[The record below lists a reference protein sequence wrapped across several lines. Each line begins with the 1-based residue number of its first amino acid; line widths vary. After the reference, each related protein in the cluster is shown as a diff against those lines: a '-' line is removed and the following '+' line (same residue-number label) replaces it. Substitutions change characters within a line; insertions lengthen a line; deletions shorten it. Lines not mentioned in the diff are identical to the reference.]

1 MNAFET
7 KKEESKKEKQT
18 IGAVGLEFPQLLSA
32 GYVTTKDLSNLIN
45 SFYHAVFSDYYGSK
59 LEVAA
64 NGQISIRLFFKPSDV
79 SGIKDFNSSISAL
92 ESINKPSDTD
102 AYSRIERANRFN
114 NPNGNYRNYKFTDDA
129 KEMLSEFVI
138 SSGINRN
145 GGVNWNAVSEE
156 TTGSDNY
163 NRPQIYVSLT
173 CDIYKIIRKLYG
185 DKTSNNGH
193 WDYNIEVK
201 APIAPK
207 MDPNGNVIATN
218 YSLLLWRIDSSD
230 VTALAARFGYGDF
243 GTNSL
248 GINTEM

>member
-7 KKEESKKEKQT
+7 TKEERKKEKQT

-45 SFYHAVFSDYYGSK
+45 SFYHAVFTDYYGSK

-64 NGQISIRLFFKPSDV
+64 NGQISIRLFFKPV
-79 SGIKDFNSSISAL
+79 EGKDSNLIFAL
-92 ESINKPSDTD
+92 ENINNPSDTD

-138 SSGINRN
+138 SSAINRN
-145 GGVNWNAVSEE
+145 GGVNWNVVSEE

-207 MDPNGNVIATN
+207 MDPNGNIIATN